1 MATKKPTPEPEV
13 QPEPELEPEV
23 QAAPEP
29 VSVPRELVEVDHPE
43 FGPAHAALMLQAADT
58 AELEVQPDAEPEK
71 PRDAL
76 DYIREQ
82 WGEG

>member
-1 MATKKPTPEPEV
+1 MTTKKTTPEPEV
-13 QPEPELEPEV
+13 QP
-23 QAAPEP
+23 
-29 VSVPRELVEVDHPE
+29 D
-43 FGPAHAALMLQAADT
+43 
-58 AELEVQPDAEPEK
+58 AELEVQPDAEPDT